1 MELGVTQEI
10 AFPAPRVWALLSD
23 FSDMPWNKPYSSR
36 VVASGEGVGMLR
48 RVFLP
53 YKDEPLLERLEL
65 LDHDGMHMHYSILSG
80 IAVPM
85 GDFLVKVHLKP
96 LTSERCAVE
105 LTLSFEPPEDMDLK
119 QMGYLLEDS
128 YREALLRLEA
138 YLKAE
143 AR

>member
-1 MELGVTQEI
+1 MTQEI
-10 AFPAPRVWALLSD
+10 DCAAEQVWALLSD

-85 GDFLVKVHLKP
+85 GDFLVKVHLQP
-96 LTSERCAVE
+96 LPANRCAVE
-105 LTLSFEPPEDMDLK
+105 LTLSFEPPEDMDMA
-119 QMGYLLEDS
+119 QMSYLLEDS
-128 YREALLRLEA
+128 YRDALLRLEA
-138 YLKAE
+138 YLKA
-143 AR
+143 APR